1 MDRRALLGLTALT
14 VTAAATAAAAP
25 ALASSGGGGGG
36 GGSTSSFIRFPTVTA
51 TILRPNGRRGVLTVE
66 TGIDVSDAGLRAR
79 AEQSAPRLRAAYNTV
94 VQQIASVMLP
104 GAPPDVERMV
114 TRLQAVTDAT
124 LGRAGAHLLIGTVMV
139 A

>member
-1 MDRRALLGLTALT
+1 MDRRALLGLAALT
-14 VTAAATAAAAP
+14 ATAATTAAAP
-25 ALASSGGGGGG
+25 ALARNEGGG

-51 TILRPNGRRGVLTVE
+51 TILRSNGGRGVLTVE
-66 TGIDVSDAGLRAR
+66 TGIDVADAALRTR

-94 VQQIASVMLP
+94 VQQIASAMLP

-114 TRLQAVTDAT
+114 AQLQAVTDST
-124 LGRAGAHLLIGTVMV
+124 LGRPGAHLLIGTVMV